1 MSSDDIED
9 GLPERPAEGPPPG
22 GDVRPIA
29 IEDEMKRSY
38 LDYAMSVIV
47 SRALPDVRDG
57 LKPVHRR
64 ILFGMN
70 EAGNTSDKRYRKSA
84 NTVGEVMG
92 RYHPHGDGAIY
103 DALVRMAQDFS
114 MRVPLIDGQ
123 GNFGSMDGDS
133 AAAMRYTESRL
144 AKASMLLLDDIDED
158 TVDFQPNY
166 DGERREPVVLP
177 ARFPNLLAN
186 GAGGIAVGMATNIPP
201 HNLGELIDA
210 CFLLIEDPSA
220 TIEQI
225 LDIIPGPDFPTGG
238 LIMGKAGTRAA
249 LAKGRGPVIMR
260 GKCAIEEIRKD
271 REAII
276 VTEVPYQVNKSS
288 MIEKIS
294 ELVKEKRIE
303 GIADLRDES
312 DRDGVR
318 VVIELKRDALADV
331 VLNQLY
337 RFSPLQTSFGVNMLA
352 IDAGKP
358 EQLNVRDILVA
369 FLRFREQVITR
380 RTKFRLNKA
389 RDRSHI
395 LVGLAIAL
403 ANIDE
408 FIRIIRTSPDPA
420 SAREALVARRW
431 PAKDMAPLV
440 RLIADPRHEMSDD
453 LTLLLSDEQARAILD
468 LRLQRLTALGADE
481 IGNELEKLR
490 AEIEDHLETLRSRD
504 KLMGIIRTELGD
516 VRSAFATPRRT
527 EIIELDTEF
536 EDEDFIQRE
545 DMAVTVTHEG
555 YIKRVP
561 LATYRVQARGGKG
574 RTGIT
579 TKDEDWVTRVFV
591 ANTHTPILFFTST
604 GMAYKLKCWR
614 LPLSTP
620 QGKGK
625 ALVNLLPLK
634 KDEKVTTIMELPEE
648 DQWDRLQI
656 MFATA
661 SGSVRRNQLSDFVDV
676 RANGKIA
683 MKLDDGDT
691 IAGVAI
697 CDEADDVLLSTR
709 GGKAMRFPVT
719 DVRVFQG
726 RNSVGVRGVKLSDD
740 DALLS
745 LGIVRH
751 VEVSAPEAR
760 AYLKQ
765 VAALRR
771 GEGDEEAVETAA
783 DDDEDGSEEAT
794 LSPERFAELGKQEQ
808 FLLTVTDRGFGKRT
822 SAYAYPAKGRG
833 GMGVKAISRP
843 DRVGNVL
850 AVFTVED
857 SDELMMVTDK
867 GQTIRVPVSGVSFQG
882 RASNGVIVFRTET
895 GERVVSAE
903 RVAEAGE
910 EG

>member
-1 MSSDDIED
+1 MSADDTED
-9 GLPERPAEGPPPG
+9 GLPEQPGEGPPQG

-70 EAGNTSDKRYRKSA
+70 EAGNTPDKRYRKSA

-133 AAAMRYTESRL
+133 AAAMRYTESKL

-158 TVDFQPNY
+158 TVDFQANY

-177 ARFPNLLAN
+177 AKFPNLLAN

-210 CFLLIEDPSA
+210 CFLLIDNPDAPMEA
-220 TIEQI
+220 V
-225 LDIIPGPDFPTGG
+225 LDIVQGPDFPTGG
-238 LIMGKAGTRAA
+238 LIMGKAATRAA
-249 LAKGRGPVIMR
+249 LAKGRGSVIMR
-260 GKCAIEEIRKD
+260 GRCTVEEIRKD

-276 VTEVPYQVNKSS
+276 VTEVPYQVNKSA

-303 GIADLRDES
+303 GISDLRDES

-318 VVIELKRDALADV
+318 VVIELKRDAIADV

-352 IDAGKP
+352 IDAGRP

-369 FLRFREQVITR
+369 FLKFREQVITR

-420 SAREALVARRW
+420 SAREALTARRW
-431 PAKDMAPLV
+431 PAHDMAPLV
-440 RLIADPRHEMSDD
+440 RLIADPRHEMADD
-453 LTLLLSDEQARAILD
+453 LTIQLSDEQARAILD

-481 IGNELEKLR
+481 IGKELEGLK
-490 AEIEDHLETLRSRD
+490 AEIEDHLETLRSRV
-504 KLMGIIRTELGD
+504 KLLGIIQGELAE
-516 VRSAFATPRRT
+516 VKKIFATPRRT
-527 EIIELDTEF
+527 EIIELDADV
-536 EDEDFIQRE
+536 EDEDLIQRE

-561 LATYRVQARGGKG
+561 LATYRVQSRGGKG

-648 DQWDRLQI
+648 DQWDKLQV
-656 MFATA
+656 MFATQ

-683 MKLDDGDT
+683 MKLDEGDT

-697 CDEADDVLLSTR
+697 CTEADDVLLSTR

-719 DVRVFQG
+719 EVRVFQG
-726 RNSVGVRGVKLSDD
+726 RNSVGVRGVKLSED

-751 VEVSAPEAR
+751 VEATAAEAR

-771 GEGDEEAVETAA
+771 AEGEDEVDSAA
-783 DDDEDGSEEAT
+783 DDDEDTSEDAT
-794 LSPERFAELGKQEQ
+794 LSAERFAELGGLEQ

-850 AVFTVED
+850 AVFTGED
-857 SDELMMVTDK
+857 TDELMMVSDK
-867 GQTIRVPVSGVSFQG
+867 GQTIRLPVNGISFQG
-882 RASNGVIVFRTET
+882 RASNGVILFRTDA
-895 GERVVSAE
+895 GERVVSVE
-903 RVAEAGE
+903 RVPEDAEAS
-910 EG
+910 

>member
-1 MSSDDIED
+1 
-9 GLPERPAEGPPPG
+9 
-22 GDVRPIA
+22 V
-29 IEDEMKRSY
+29 
-38 LDYAMSVIV
+38 
-47 SRALPDVRDG
+47 
-57 LKPVHRR
+57 
-64 ILFGMN
+64 
-70 EAGNTSDKRYRKSA
+70 
-84 NTVGEVMG
+84 
-92 RYHPHGDGAIY
+92 
-103 DALVRMAQDFS
+103 
-114 MRVPLIDGQ
+114 
-123 GNFGSMDGDS
+123 
-133 AAAMRYTESRL
+133 
-144 AKASMLLLDDIDED
+144 
-158 TVDFQPNY
+158 
-166 DGERREPVVLP
+166 
-177 ARFPNLLAN
+177 
-186 GAGGIAVGMATNIPP
+186 
-201 HNLGELIDA
+201 
-210 CFLLIEDPSA
+210 
-220 TIEQI
+220 
-225 LDIIPGPDFPTGG
+225 
-238 LIMGKAGTRAA
+238 
-249 LAKGRGPVIMR
+249 
-260 GKCAIEEIRKD
+260 EEIRKD

-276 VTEVPYQVNKSS
+276 VTEVPYQVNKAA

-303 GIADLRDES
+303 GISDLRDES

-318 VVIELKRDALADV
+318 VVIELKRDAIADV

-352 IDAGKP
+352 IDGGRP
-358 EQLNVRDILVA
+358 IPMNVRDILVA
-369 FLRFREQVITR
+369 FLKFREQVVTR

-420 SAREALVARRW
+420 SAREALTARRW
-431 PAKDMAPLV
+431 PANDMVPLV
-440 RLIADPRHEMSDD
+440 RLIADPRHEMADD
-453 LTLLLSDEQARAILD
+453 LTIQLSDEQARAILD

-481 IGNELEKLR
+481 IGKELEGLK
-490 AEIEDHLETLRSRD
+490 AEIEDHLETLRSRT
-504 KLMGIIRTELGD
+504 KLLGIIRDELAAIKA
-516 VRSAFATPRRT
+516 AFATPRRT
-527 EIIELDTEF
+527 EIIETDTEF
-536 EDEDFIQRE
+536 EDEDLIQRE

-561 LATYRVQARGGKG
+561 LATYRVQSRGGKG

-648 DQWDRLQI
+648 DQWDKLQV
-656 MFATA
+656 MFATQ

-697 CDEADDVLLSTR
+697 CTEADDVLLSTR

-719 DVRVFQG
+719 EVRVFQG

-751 VEVSAPEAR
+751 VDATAAEAR

-765 VAALRR
+765 VAAQRR
-771 GEGDEEAVETAA
+771 AEGEEDADAASDE
-783 DDDEDGSEEAT
+783 DDDASEEAT
-794 LSPERFAELGKQEQ
+794 LSAERFAELEGLEQ

-857 SDELMMVTDK
+857 TDELMMVSDK
-867 GQTIRVPVSGVSFQG
+867 GQTIRLPVNGISFQG
-882 RASNGVIVFRTET
+882 RASNGVILFRTDA
-895 GERVVSAE
+895 GERVVSVE
-903 RVAEAGE
+903 RVPEDDGGA
-910 EG
+910 